1 MNDDTLR
8 RLDRLHSRRTL
19 KDRSDDYLIMLLED
33 AAEYAMAYTH
43 RVEDMGEAWDGLICR
58 IAVYWANV
66 EGAEG
71 ARHIK
76 DGEVEREVA
85 ETQLPP
91 DIEKQLKAVRL
102 IPGVHAVLLQ
112 RLPRGGPL

>member
-1 MNDDTLR
+1 MTMTDTHR
-8 RLDRLHSRRTL
+8 RLSRLHDRRTL
-19 KDRSDDYLIMLLED
+19 KDRSDEYLTMLLED
-33 AAEYAMAYTH
+33 AVEYAMAVTH
-43 RVEDMGEAWDGLICR
+43 RQEDMGEGWDGVICR
-58 IAVYWANV
+58 IAVYWANL

-91 DIEKQLKAVRL
+91 DIEKQLKAFRL

-112 RLPRGGPL
+112 